1 MVLQVSDSK
10 TPSYSLNKR
19 SLLWLLMTL
28 LIMLTLFAANSQR
41 HEIMSSSQLQALGYV
56 ELHDSVML
64 ETVRLIDTNS
74 AFIDAGMFQGQWSL
88 VFFGFTFCPDI
99 CPTTLSVLNRVKQT
113 MGSTSPQIIFVS
125 VDPERDSA
133 ESLKNYTSAF
143 NPAFKALTG
152 SLEHI
157 TAFAYQLHT
166 AFSRG
171 PGTVDYSVDHSVNIA
186 LINPAGK
193 YVGYFRIPHQSES
206 IVKVLQALTQ

>member
-88 VFFGFTFCPDI
+88 
-99 CPTTLSVLNRVKQT
+99 
-113 MGSTSPQIIFVS
+113 
-125 VDPERDSA
+125 
-133 ESLKNYTSAF
+133 
-143 NPAFKALTG
+143 
-152 SLEHI
+152 
-157 TAFAYQLHT
+157 
-166 AFSRG
+166 
-171 PGTVDYSVDHSVNIA
+171 
-186 LINPAGK
+186 
-193 YVGYFRIPHQSES
+193 
-206 IVKVLQALTQ
+206 